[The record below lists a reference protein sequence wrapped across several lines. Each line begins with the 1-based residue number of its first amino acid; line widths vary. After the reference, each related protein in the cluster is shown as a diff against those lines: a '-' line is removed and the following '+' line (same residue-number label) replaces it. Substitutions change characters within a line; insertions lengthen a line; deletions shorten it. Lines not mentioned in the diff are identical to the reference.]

1 MKSFLGD
8 VYGEITNK
16 GTDVL
21 LETFSE
27 YFNNPKGVFYD
38 LGSGNGNLSIYIAS
52 KTPLKKVCGIEL
64 HTERYNTSK
73 ENSKDLKLD
82 HLSFIESDFTKC
94 DLSDA
99 TVIYI
104 DNLVMPKDAC
114 NRFYKNLTKGCLV
127 ISTKRIHIF
136 ENKKDYFRTSIV
148 EKTYTKKRTNWYI
161 IKKS

>member
-1 MKSFLGD
+1 MIKFEGD
-8 VYGEITNK
+8 IYGEITDK

-27 YFNNPKGVFYD
+27 YFNNPEGVFYD

-73 ENSKDLKLD
+73 ENSKDLNLKN
-82 HLSFIESDFTKC
+82 LSFIEADIDNY

-99 TVIYI
+99 TIIYT
-104 DNLVMPKDAC
+104 DNLCMPRDKFNTAYDSLPKD
-114 NRFYKNLTKGCLV
+114 CLV
-127 ISTKRIHIF
+127 ISTRRFKVS
-136 ENKKDYFRTSIV
+136 ENKKKYKRTEVI
-148 EKTYTKKRTNWYI
+148 EKTYTTRKRNWYI
-161 IKKS
+161 IK

>member
-82 HLSFIESDFTKC
+82 HLSFIEADFTEAN
-94 DLSDA
+94 LSDA
-99 TVIYI
+99 TIIYI
-104 DNLVMPKDAC
+104 DNIAIPKSYSTK
-114 NRFYKNLTKGCLV
+114 FYNNVPKECLV
-127 ISTKRIHIF
+127 ISTRRINVF
-136 ENKKDYFRTSIV
+136 ENKKDYFRTPIV
-148 EKTYTKKRTNWYI
+148 EKTYTKNRTNWYI
-161 IKKS
+161 IKES